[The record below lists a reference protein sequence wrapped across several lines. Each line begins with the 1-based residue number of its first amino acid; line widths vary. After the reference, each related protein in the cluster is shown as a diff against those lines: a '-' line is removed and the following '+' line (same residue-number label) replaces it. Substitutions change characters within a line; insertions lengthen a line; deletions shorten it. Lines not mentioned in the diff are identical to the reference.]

1 MKRLEASQSRQFSP
15 LVLRLDGLREI
26 LTVLA
31 PAEEVKIIADRIEYE
46 SVDELAGHLLGKS
59 PRELTVSARRPYLTV
74 ELSPI
79 SAHLFA
85 SSDDLVSSGMFARI
99 AAVLSSA
106 ERSPREPLHKSPTHV
121 LAHACRVRQHP
132 GPCNKLI
139 SA

>member
-59 PRELTVSARRPYLTV
+59 PRELGVSEFLCKRFGLQLT
-74 ELSPI
+74 E
-79 SAHLFA
+79 
-85 SSDDLVSSGMFARI
+85 M
-99 AAVLSSA
+99 
-106 ERSPREPLHKSPTHV
+106 RSP
-121 LAHACRVRQHP
+121 
-132 GPCNKLI
+132 N
-139 SA
+139 